1 MTVRYE
7 LRERRRLAEYE
18 GKLDLITVQSHYAD
32 GRVHETTEPVWC
44 DGDSVAVLPFDRKA
58 GTVLLVRQ
66 LRPAVF
72 VRGDGLILEACAG
85 HVEESDASIENACRR
100 EAREELGIGLPDVK
114 QVATVYINPSSADEK
129 AHLFLASYIS
139 GQQRPEMRQMDE
151 DEDIEVVEL
160 PISDLI
166 VMRDNGTIRCPRL
179 LMLLQALMLDL

>member
-7 LRERRRLAEYE
+7 LRERRQLAEHD

-58 GTVLLVRQ
+58 GTVLLVKQ

-72 VRGDGLILEACAG
+72 VRGDDLILEACAG
-85 HVEESDASIENACRR
+85 GMEETDLSVESACRR
-100 EAREELGIGLPDVK
+100 EAMEELGVSLPDLR
-114 QVATVYINPSSADEK
+114 QIATVYINPSSADEK
-129 AHLFLASYIS
+129 AHLFLASYVS
-139 GQQRPEMRQMDE
+139 GQQRPEVRQMDE

-160 PISDLI
+160 SITDAMA
-166 VMRDNGTIRCPRL
+166 MRDEGTIRCPRL